1 MRGCRV
7 ATLLATKV
15 VGTVA
20 LAALNH
26 WLRLADLPP
35 TLPGRNHD
43 WAWRHGRVR
52 YTTLG
57 EGSPLVLLHGIHAA
71 ASAFE
76 MRQVFEPLAR
86 HFAVYAVDL
95 LGFGKS
101 ERSPIHYSGEL
112 YGQLL
117 QDFLDEVIGRPA
129 PIVASSLSAAY
140 AASSAARRPETVERL
155 VLICPTG
162 EAGITSSG
170 LRSELAYWTLRAPI
184 HGEAAFNALVSRPS
198 IRRFLERGVYADPA
212 LVTDAVVDQ
221 NWATAHQPNARYA
234 PAAFLGRR
242 LNFPLHAR
250 LARVR
255 QPTLLVW
262 GRAARFTP
270 LSEAAPLRRA
280 NPRARLCVIDD
291 AGMLPHDEQPD
302 RFLDAVV
309 PFLRGEG

>member
-1 MRGCRV
+1 MRPRTI
-7 ATLLATKV
+7 ATTILAAKGLSTAA
-15 VGTVA
+15 VA
-20 LAALNH
+20 LANRA
-26 WLRLADLPP
+26 LRLDDLPP

-57 EGSPLVLLHGIHAA
+57 EGPPVVLLHGIHAA

-76 MRQVFEPLAR
+76 MRQVFEPLAG
-86 HFAVYAVDL
+86 HFTVYAVDL

-101 ERSPIHYSGEL
+101 ERPDVHYTGEL
-112 YGQLL
+112 YAELL
-117 QDFLDEVIGRPA
+117 QDFLDDVVRQPA
-129 PIVASSLSAAY
+129 AIVASSLSAAY
-140 AASSAARRPETVERL
+140 AASSAALQPETVDRL

-170 LRSELAYWTLRAPI
+170 LRSELVYWLLRAPLY
-184 HGEAAFNALVSRPS
+184 GEGLFNGLVARSS
-198 IRRFLERGVYADPA
+198 IRRVLERGAYANPA
-212 LVTDAVVDQ
+212 RVTDAVVDQ

-250 LARVR
+250 LGRVK

-262 GRAARFTP
+262 GREARFTP
-270 LSEAAPLRRA
+270 LSEAAPLKAANRRTQ
-280 NPRARLCVIDD
+280 LQVIED
-291 AGMLPHDEQPD
+291 AGMLPHDEQAD
-302 RFLDAVV
+302 RFLEIVV
-309 PFLRGEG
+309 PFLQGT